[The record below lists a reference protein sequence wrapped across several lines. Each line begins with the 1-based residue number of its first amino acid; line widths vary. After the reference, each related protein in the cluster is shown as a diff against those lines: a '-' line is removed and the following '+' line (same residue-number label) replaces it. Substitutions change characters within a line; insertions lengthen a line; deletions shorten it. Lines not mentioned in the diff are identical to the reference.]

1 MSVQKKGRADAE
13 GSWCGPLF
21 LRAATTISHE
31 RQETREFLGDQRG
44 LAYNSRQVYRL
55 QKRTFAPGL
64 FELEMAGACDA
75 GLARSHNEDAIALQ
89 EDDGRGYFFG
99 LVCDGMGGYNAGEVA
114 SATAIQAV
122 SEILQDGFGSET
134 ISPEAPEILEGLIQK
149 AFHTASQRIDE
160 MAEFNPDS
168 KGMGCTAVVAVGIQ
182 DRVVVAHVGDSRAY
196 LYDGSKFSQ
205 ITRDHTLVQQ
215 MLDAKLI
222 EPEEAE
228 THPYAGHI
236 SRCIGH
242 GKNKDQADFVHVH
255 LQTGQTLMLCSDGL
269 GEVVPIEH
277 LARIVKGHS
286 TKEAARHLIHAAN
299 EHGGPD
305 NISAIVLRRVF

>member
-1 MSVQKKGRADAE
+1 M
-13 GSWCGPLF
+13 
-21 LRAATTISHE
+21 
-31 RQETREFLGDQRG
+31 
-44 LAYNSRQVYRL
+44 YRL

-64 FELEMAGACDA
+64 LELEMAGACDA

-122 SEILQDGFGSET
+122 SEIFEEGFGKE
-134 ISPEAPEILEGLIQK
+134 ELESLIQK
-149 AFHTASQRIDE
+149 AFNTASKRIDE

-168 KGMGCTAVVAVGIQ
+168 RGMGCTAVVAIGVQDTIVVG
-182 DRVVVAHVGDSRAY
+182 HVGDSRAY
-196 LYDGSKFSQ
+196 FHDGQTFSQ

-228 THPYAGHI
+228 SHPYAGHI
-236 SRCIGH
+236 SRCLGH
-242 GKNKDQADFVHVH
+242 GKNKDTADFRR
-255 LQTGQTLMLCSDGL
+255 LQLQPGQSLMLCSDGL
-269 GEVVPIEH
+269 GEVVPLEELGGIIG
-277 LARIVKGHS
+277 AHS
-286 TKEAARHLIHAAN
+286 TKDAARHLIHAAN
-299 EHGGPD
+299 QHGGPD

>member
-1 MSVQKKGRADAE
+1 M
-13 GSWCGPLF
+13 
-21 LRAATTISHE
+21 
-31 RQETREFLGDQRG
+31 
-44 LAYNSRQVYRL
+44 YRL

-75 GLARSHNEDAIALQ
+75 GMARSHNEDAIAIQ

-122 SEILQDGFGSET
+122 TEIFET
-134 ISPEAPEILEGLIQK
+134 QFDPANLEQVIQT
-149 AFHTASQRIDE
+149 AIHTASRRIDE

-168 KGMGCTAVVAVGIQ
+168 KGMGCTAVMALGIN

-196 LYDGSKFSQ
+196 LYDGEHLTQ

-215 MLDAKLI
+215 MLDAQLI
-222 EPEEAE
+222 APEEAE
-228 THPYAGHI
+228 SHPYAGHI

-242 GKNKDQADFVHVH
+242 GKNKDTADFCHLE

-269 GEVVPIEH
+269 GEVVPIEQ
-277 LARIVKGHS
+277 LQAIIQRHS
-286 TKEAARHLIHAAN
+286 TKDAAGHLIRAAN